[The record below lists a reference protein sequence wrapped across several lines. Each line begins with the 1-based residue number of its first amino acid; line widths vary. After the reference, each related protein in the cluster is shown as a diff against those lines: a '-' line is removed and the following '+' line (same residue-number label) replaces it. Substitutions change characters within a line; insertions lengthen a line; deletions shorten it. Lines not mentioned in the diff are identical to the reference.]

1 LIRGNADLQAGFAQL
16 EVPILENLLH
26 DPRSNGHINGIE
38 KVHVI
43 DALLN
48 LVIAA
53 PISTPFNT
61 RLAACECIK
70 AYFTNHT
77 EIRLHF
83 LDRAIDGHTSGE
95 DETANILTTLLRD
108 GAQSGTDPYRIWF
121 AAVLLLH
128 LVWNDSKAKAILMKV
143 SEGDAENGE
152 EVVTCI
158 QTIAGNLI
166 AGMERSEDERVL
178 IAYFMLLCCWL
189 FEDSAAVNDF
199 LGEASSLQALMR
211 QVSIT
216 SGGNEVVRGLS
227 ALLIGILYH
236 YSTKDSPIPRRKL
249 QPLLISGIGREK
261 YLQALSQLRQNPL
274 VRDYEVFSQ
283 GGAAPYQSQ
292 EVEPYAYFDSTFIEF
307 LKDNF
312 SKFSRAIDR
321 DPGIEISVA
330 DEAGIDRDL
339 VDSLRSQ
346 LEEKAQALERTET
359 QILDLER
366 KVDLA
371 QANHRKDTDTSAAE
385 IQRVQQI
392 NEALQRTH
400 DTEVQNLQLA
410 HSTQIHDVQARLNK
424 QISELQQTLE
434 TTKNAH
440 SEEATRTKEYYER
453 SITQLRNQKSGLESR
468 LTATQKSL
476 DEITKTQESSR
487 RTIAD
492 LQDENS
498 TWKRANETLKSAS
511 QKKDNRLSGLQGQLA
526 RQKEMLEDER
536 TKVSMLEKEVS
547 DLEASSSKDLQG
559 KLKAAEKLAKEKE
572 EARASVQTELDD
584 LLMILADLEKKRA
597 ADKVRC
603 GYLLW
608 FVSC

>member
-1 LIRGNADLQAGFAQL
+1 LYTCGDLIRGNPDLQTSFALL
-16 EVPILENLLH
+16 EVPILETLPH
-26 DPRSNGHINGIE
+26 DQQTNGHVNGIE
-38 KVHVI
+38 TVHVI

-48 LVIAA
+48 LVIAP
-53 PISTPFNT
+53 PISTLFNT

-77 EIRLHF
+77 EVRLHF
-83 LDRAIDGHTSGE
+83 LDRAIGGHTSGE

-108 GAQSGTDPYRIWF
+108 GAQSGTDPYRVWF
-121 AAVLLLH
+121 GAVLLLH
-128 LVWNDSKAKAILMKV
+128 LIWGDSKAKSTLMKV
-143 SEGDAENGE
+143 TEGDAENGE

-166 AGMERSEDERVL
+166 AAIERDEDERIL

-189 FEDSAAVNDF
+189 FEDLGAVNDF

-216 SGGNEVVRGLS
+216 SSGDEVIRGLS

-236 YSTKDSPIPRRKL
+236 YSTKDSPIPRRKM

-274 VRDYEVFSQ
+274 IRDYEVFNQ
-283 GGAAPYQSQ
+283 GTAAPNQSQ
-292 EVEPYAYFDSTFIEF
+292 ETAPYAYFDSTFIEF

-321 DPGIEISVA
+321 DPGIEVSVS

-346 LEEKAQALERTET
+346 LDEKTQALERTET

-371 QANHRKDTDTSAAE
+371 QANHRKDADTSAAE
-385 IQRVQQI
+385 LQRIKQV
-392 NEALQRTH
+392 NEALQRTQ
-400 DTEVQNLQLA
+400 EAEIQSLQSS
-410 HSTQIHDVQARLNK
+410 HSRQIHDVQAGLNK
-424 QISELQQTLE
+424 QISELQSALE
-434 TTKNAH
+434 SSKKSH
-440 SEEATRTKEYYER
+440 LEESTRTKEYYER
-453 SITQLRNQKSGLESR
+453 SITQLRNQKIGLESR
-468 LTATQKSL
+468 LTAAQKSL
-476 DEITKTQESSR
+476 DDITKTHESSK
-487 RTIAD
+487 RTITD
-492 LQDENS
+492 LQSENT

-511 QKKDNRLSGLQGQLA
+511 QKKDNRLSDLQAQLA
-526 RQKEMLEDER
+526 RQKEMLEDEK

-547 DLEASSSKDLQG
+547 ELETSSSKGLQE
-559 KLKAAEKLAKEKE
+559 KLEAAEKLAKEKE

-584 LLMILADLEKKRA
+584 LLMILGDLEKKRA
-597 ADKVRC
+597 TDKVR
-603 GYLLW
+603 
-608 FVSC
+608 